1 MNNINSLKP
10 NIIIGENYSG
20 IITLDAW
27 NGFQSKQHY
36 NNSKNSGN
44 KSDGVINV
52 FVKGK
57 SVDYVTIT
65 TVEQVNA
72 VQYLIENS
80 EKIKI
85 ALLTCLNNDL
95 HKLRKTNIDSIPQVN
110 EIDDFKNSISLSALH
125 IMDSDKDDF
134 AYVGFEF
141 NCDWDK
147 EHGIGIMMHKDKVID
162 VGQAET
168 AIKVYD
174 DNCNPR

>member
-1 MNNINSLKP
+1 M
-10 NIIIGENYSG
+10 IGENYSG

-27 NGFQSKQHY
+27 NGFQSKKHY
-36 NNSKNSGN
+36 NDSKSSEK

-57 SVDYVTIT
+57 SVDYVKIT
-65 TVEQVNA
+65 TLEQVNA

-85 ALLTCLNNDL
+85 ALLTCINNNL
-95 HKLRKTNIDSIPQVN
+95 QKYRKTNIYSIPQLN

-141 NCDWDK
+141 ICDWDK
-147 EHGIGIMMHKDKVID
+147 DHGIGIMMYKDKIID

-174 DNCNPR
+174 DNCNTRQENLLI